1 MALIPAV
8 DLSEQISTAGT
19 EASGTSNMKMVMNGA
34 LTMGTLDG
42 ANIEI
47 REAVGA
53 ENFFLFGRTAS
64 ELAQLREQGY
74 NPWDRYHANPE
85 LKQALDMIASG
96 FFSPDDPVRFQPLV
110 DLLLQGG
117 DRYALLEDYSHYLA
131 AQEAVDRVYLDPD
144 EWSRRAILN
153 VARSGIFSSD
163 RAIQTYANEV
173 WGVSP
178 RRT

>member
-1 MALIPAV
+1 V
-8 DLSEQISTAGT
+8 DS
-19 EASGTSNMKMVMNGA
+19 
-34 LTMGTLDG
+34 
-42 ANIEI
+42 
-47 REAVGA
+47 
-53 ENFFLFGRTAS
+53 
-64 ELAQLREQGY
+64 
-74 NPWDRYHANPE
+74 
-85 LKQALDMIASG
+85 
-96 FFSPDDPVRFQPLV
+96 
-110 DLLLQGG
+110 LLQGG
-117 DRYALLEDYSHYLA
+117 DRYALLEDYSDYLA